1 MIIRYPTGLY
11 RSQIPQEPSDS
22 GNVTFTISNEEPTT
36 SGENFIIFP
45 VAETLRKR
53 PDKIYDNE
61 QRRARLGEL
70 VYSITYGG
78 VPASGRSTKLF
89 EVGQILEF
97 TDETPD
103 IVNVDAVPNRLEIQH
118 NTNLLDLKALGLTE
132 EEAAALMVDSAAAEA
147 EIESQLTETQDQI
160 AENKAIIIELQKT
173 INEANKA
180 LDALIVLGGNEDVV
194 ERITKT
200 KDDATAEQTELSAE
214 TEELI
219 TLSTSLQNQLFAI
232 SQLVR

>member
-1 MIIRYPTGLY
+1 
-11 RSQIPQEPSDS
+11 
-22 GNVTFTISNEEPTT
+22 
-36 SGENFIIFP
+36 
-45 VAETLRKR
+45 
-53 PDKIYDNE
+53 
-61 QRRARLGEL
+61 
-70 VYSITYGG
+70 
-78 VPASGRSTKLF
+78 
-89 EVGQILEF
+89 
-97 TDETPD
+97 
-103 IVNVDAVPNRLEIQH
+103 
-118 NTNLLDLKALGLTE
+118 
-132 EEAAALMVDSAAAEA
+132 LMVDSAAAEA